1 MLSELI
7 EKDGIDIVSVSE
19 RIRVYETSFKYSVKN
34 APSYDYFLNIIQYIN
49 KRDEIKIILQSE
61 NESVYSFRKS
71 TENSYNAFI
80 NDLFDDEIVYANIKI
95 DKKVESNHFS
105 IYSYSDFVEDILS
118 LSVKETMMAFSS
130 LLKSSTNYLVFDV
143 YSPITMFATKTMF
156 FLPEEGN
163 KKINTDFNRISRINA
178 CKEISYFYSFEQFEL
193 IPDDFKITIN
203 YTNNPLCE
211 IFEKIKTILSICC
224 IATSTTLNDN
234 ILKSVINGQQSLEY
248 SCNIDELKDNNYLYT
263 IYDWIYTDG
272 NAIDKVAI
280 ARNVISLH
288 CNHRPKIEIDKNVMS
303 SIQLNYNLY
312 LKDNVKEY
320 LELKNKV
327 GEFISETLSKT
338 GEYAN
343 SLLDKFKSN
352 LIAIF
357 GFLFTAILVDIA
369 SENPVS
375 SIFTS
380 DIIVLLEVVLLGS
393 IVYSLISNH
402 QTKYEI
408 SKVYESYEQLKMNY
422 KNVLSNDDILE
433 VFKND
438 TLLNRMKEEIEK
450 SRKHYLLL
458 WIGLLI
464 LSIVL
469 LEIFST
475 NPIFKR
481 MFDIIVNCITK
492 K

>member
-1 MLSELI
+1 M
-7 EKDGIDIVSVSE
+7 
-19 RIRVYETSFKYSVKN
+19 
-34 APSYDYFLNIIQYIN
+34 
-49 KRDEIKIILQSE
+49 
-61 NESVYSFRKS
+61 
-71 TENSYNAFI
+71 
-80 NDLFDDEIVYANIKI
+80 
-95 DKKVESNHFS
+95 
-105 IYSYSDFVEDILS
+105 
-118 LSVKETMMAFSS
+118 
-130 LLKSSTNYLVFDV
+130 
-143 YSPITMFATKTMF
+143 
-156 FLPEEGN
+156 
-163 KKINTDFNRISRINA
+163 
-178 CKEISYFYSFEQFEL
+178 
-193 IPDDFKITIN
+193 
-203 YTNNPLCE
+203 
-211 IFEKIKTILSICC
+211 
-224 IATSTTLNDN
+224 
-234 ILKSVINGQQSLEY
+234 
-248 SCNIDELKDNNYLYT
+248 KDNNYLYT

-357 GFLFTAILVDIA
+357 GFLFTAILADIA

-469 LEIFST
+469 LEILST

>member
-19 RIRVYETSFKYSVKN
+19 RMRVYETSFKYSVKN
-34 APSYDYFLNIIQYIN
+34 APSYDFFLNIIQYIN

-61 NESVYSFRKS
+61 NESVYSFRES

-163 KKINTDFNRISRINA
+163 KKINTDFNRISRISA

-357 GFLFTAILVDIA
+357 GFLFTAILADIA

-422 KNVLSNDDILE
+422 ENVLSNDDILE

-450 SRKHYLLL
+450 SRRHYLLL

-469 LEIFST
+469 LEILST

>member
-1 MLSELI
+1 M
-7 EKDGIDIVSVSE
+7 
-19 RIRVYETSFKYSVKN
+19 RIYETSFKYSVKN

-49 KRDEIKIILQSE
+49 KRDEIKIALQSE
-61 NESVYSFRKS
+61 NESVYIFSES

-105 IYSYSDFVEDILS
+105 IYSYSDFIEDILS

-234 ILKSVINGQQSLEY
+234 ILKSVINGQQTLEY

-288 CNHRPKIEIDKNVMS
+288 CHHRLKIEIDKDVMS

-357 GFLFTAILVDIA
+357 GFLFTAILADIV

-375 SIFTS
+375 GIFTS

-402 QTKYEI
+402 QIKYEI

-422 KNVLSNDDILE
+422 NNVLSNDDILE

-438 TLLNRMKEEIEK
+438 SLLNRMKEEIEK
-450 SRKHYLLL
+450 SRRHYLFL

-464 LSIVL
+464 LLIGL
-469 LEIFST
+469 LEILST

-481 MFDIIVNCITK
+481 MFDLIVNCITK

>member
-7 EKDGIDIVSVSE
+7 EKDGINIVSVSE
-19 RIRVYETSFKYSVKN
+19 RMRVYETSFKYSVKN

-61 NESVYSFRKS
+61 NESVYSFRES

-263 IYDWIYTDG
+263 IYYI
-272 NAIDKVAI
+272 
-280 ARNVISLH
+280 
-288 CNHRPKIEIDKNVMS
+288 
-303 SIQLNYNLY
+303 
-312 LKDNVKEY
+312 
-320 LELKNKV
+320 
-327 GEFISETLSKT
+327 
-338 GEYAN
+338 
-343 SLLDKFKSN
+343 
-352 LIAIF
+352 
-357 GFLFTAILVDIA
+357 
-369 SENPVS
+369 
-375 SIFTS
+375 
-380 DIIVLLEVVLLGS
+380 
-393 IVYSLISNH
+393 
-402 QTKYEI
+402 
-408 SKVYESYEQLKMNY
+408 
-422 KNVLSNDDILE
+422 
-433 VFKND
+433 
-438 TLLNRMKEEIEK
+438 
-450 SRKHYLLL
+450 
-458 WIGLLI
+458 
-464 LSIVL
+464 
-469 LEIFST
+469 
-475 NPIFKR
+475 
-481 MFDIIVNCITK
+481 
-492 K
+492 

>member
-1 MLSELI
+1 ML
-7 EKDGIDIVSVSE
+7 
-19 RIRVYETSFKYSVKN
+19 F
-34 APSYDYFLNIIQYIN
+34 
-49 KRDEIKIILQSE
+49 
-61 NESVYSFRKS
+61 
-71 TENSYNAFI
+71 
-80 NDLFDDEIVYANIKI
+80 
-95 DKKVESNHFS
+95 
-105 IYSYSDFVEDILS
+105 
-118 LSVKETMMAFSS
+118 
-130 LLKSSTNYLVFDV
+130 
-143 YSPITMFATKTMF
+143 
-156 FLPEEGN
+156 
-163 KKINTDFNRISRINA
+163 
-178 CKEISYFYSFEQFEL
+178 
-193 IPDDFKITIN
+193 
-203 YTNNPLCE
+203 
-211 IFEKIKTILSICC
+211 
-224 IATSTTLNDN
+224 
-234 ILKSVINGQQSLEY
+234 
-248 SCNIDELKDNNYLYT
+248 
-263 IYDWIYTDG
+263 
-272 NAIDKVAI
+272 
-280 ARNVISLH
+280 
-288 CNHRPKIEIDKNVMS
+288 
-303 SIQLNYNLY
+303 
-312 LKDNVKEY
+312 
-320 LELKNKV
+320 
-327 GEFISETLSKT
+327 
-338 GEYAN
+338 
-343 SLLDKFKSN
+343 
-352 LIAIF
+352 F
-357 GFLFTAILVDIA
+357 GFLFTAILADIA

-469 LEIFST
+469 LEILST